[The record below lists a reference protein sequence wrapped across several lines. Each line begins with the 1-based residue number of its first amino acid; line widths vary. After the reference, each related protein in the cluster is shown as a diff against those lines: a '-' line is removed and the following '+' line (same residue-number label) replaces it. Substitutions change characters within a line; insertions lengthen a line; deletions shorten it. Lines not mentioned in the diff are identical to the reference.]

1 MVVLCICLDSG
12 SFLWS
17 TRVPGW
23 PCCRPL
29 SATSLVGVNLGTLL
43 SDICNKNHKCH
54 PNLSKK
60 QSINITNQL
69 HCALL
74 VWKNCHVQY
83 KIRLRLLM
91 AWWKKT
97 DYLLTSSWKQCEFV
111 WLWCKHIHQM
121 LLCCNSDWMTVAPRY
136 VGSALTLSVITSNH
150 IIHSEYSDCSCNL
163 KLGWAFT

>member
-97 DYLLTSSWKQCEFV
+97 DYLLTSSWKQEWVSLFDCGVNTYTRCSSVVILTE
-111 WLWCKHIHQM
+111 WLLPPDMWDLHSHF
-121 LLCCNSDWMTVAPRY
+121 LLSPVT
-136 VGSALTLSVITSNH
+136 T
-150 IIHSEYSDCSCNL
+150 
-163 KLGWAFT
+163 